1 MTTRILQALLPASA
15 LAAGLL
21 SLSGT
26 ASAGAIVEATYGGEI
41 LIRGGATFEGVDVP
55 TPLDHVFVYSST
67 AASGPVFFS
76 EASGDGRAGV
86 NIAALS
92 YVNTGGV
99 HVSAYARSIVNTG
112 QTRSNA
118 WGYASGDFSDAF
130 RINSPQAPQ
139 GTSGTATFAFSLSGG
154 LENFYDDDGHEVNNI
169 LGGRA
174 KSEVDAIFLVRDSQ
188 DQGVE
193 KQVIQVSEVVNG
205 QFWSDSNGTPVPVIF
220 SMPVVFGD
228 LLRMRIS
235 ASVSAQANTENN
247 YAQGFVATIDTSA
260 HAAFEHTMA
269 WGGIVELLDENG
281 QAITDFTALSEST
294 GFDYKDAY
302 VSAVPAPAAA
312 WLFSAGL
319 GLIGWQGRRKKPRL
333 DASVTGDRRAE
344 AGP

>member
-1 MTTRILQALLPASA
+1 MTARILQALFPASA

-26 ASAGAIVEATYGGEI
+26 ASAGAIVEARYGGEI

-55 TPLDHVFVYSST
+55 TPLDRVFVYSSA
-67 AASGPVFFS
+67 AASGPVSFS

-118 WGYASGDFSDAF
+118 WGVASGDFSDAF

-139 GTSGTATFAFSLSGG
+139 GSSGTATFAFSLSGG
-154 LENFYDDDGHEVNNI
+154 LENFYDDDGHGVNNI

-174 KSEVDAIFLVRDSQ
+174 KSELDATFLVRDSQ

-193 KQVIQVSEVVNG
+193 KRVIQVSEVANG
-205 QFWSDSNGTPVPVIF
+205 QVWSDNNGTPVPVIF

-235 ASVSAQANTENN
+235 ASVSAQANTENG
-247 YAQGFVATIDTSA
+247 YAGFVATIDTSA
-260 HAAFEHTMA
+260 HADFEHTMA
-269 WGGIVELLDENG
+269 WGGILELLDENG
-281 QAITDFTALSEST
+281 QPITEFTALSEST
-294 GFDYKDAY
+294 GFDYKNAY

-312 WLFSAGL
+312 WLFAAGL
-319 GLIGWQGRRKKPRL
+319 GVLGWRERRKGPGSNAR
-333 DASVTGDRRAE
+333 ATGDRPLE
-344 AGP
+344 AGA